1 MASYTIS
8 EPPIN
13 GDLSQIKSYLM
24 EQHEQLGNI
33 LLSIDSDNMTD
44 EFLGRLSNIEN
55 QIQSLSAQIE
65 ELKQG

>member
-1 MASYTIS
+1 
-8 EPPIN
+8 
-13 GDLSQIKSYLM
+13 M

-55 QIQSLSAQIE
+55 QIQSLAAQIE
-65 ELKQG
+65 ELK